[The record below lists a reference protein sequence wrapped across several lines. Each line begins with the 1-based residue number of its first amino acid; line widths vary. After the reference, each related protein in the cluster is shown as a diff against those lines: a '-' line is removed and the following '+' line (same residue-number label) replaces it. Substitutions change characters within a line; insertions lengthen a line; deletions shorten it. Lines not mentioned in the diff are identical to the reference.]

1 MLCNIIKVFTATFLY
16 FKALLLNKSIN
27 LITITNNNTNNNNN
41 TDEHIF
47 KW

>member
-1 MLCNIIKVFTATFLY
+1 MLCNIIKVFTATFLH

-27 LITITNNNTNNNNN
+27 LIKITNNNNNN